1 MDARCGEVVTGDNP
15 RTFAGHHP
23 RRSELTPAEERDIL
37 EAALAQPGRPPGKE
51 HPPMPGKRTI
61 LLWAPIVVTVVLR
74 IWLAMNLPLAFLPEA
89 GADDGLFMRHAAS
102 LLAGHWLGS
111 YDQMTL
117 VKGPGYPWFLALAS
131 LTGLPVSLA
140 HVLFQLI
147 AVGALALAILRITGS
162 SALAVITFMAL
173 ALHPVGYS
181 AGLQRVIR
189 DQIYWAQT
197 LLTFAL
203 LATAFIAPSRS
214 RRTDIGIAFLAGLF
228 LGWTWLTREEG
239 VWLVPGVAVLMF
251 SGLFLGRARPVVG
264 RMLVVGFA
272 FLAVLGLFR
281 TFNYI
286 AYGSFAGVDVKS
298 KSFEATMDALQSVQI
313 GKRPYVPVSIEA
325 RTAIA
330 AVSPTFAPLA
340 EKLAAGSP
348 LLNGWSKPGCL
359 IYPSACGDIA
369 GGWFMWA
376 LRGAASQAGYYKS
389 PAIASQKF
397 RAISEEIGQAC
408 ASGKLP
414 CSASPIPLMAWTPG
428 LLDRLPASL
437 LRVVERIIF
446 LKPADGRIGER
457 PYPAAGSHAADMW
470 SLLNHPRIA
479 ATPVTAGEEAARAV
493 RSATI
498 GIYGIAAPA
507 LSIIGLVAALLLL
520 ARPKRAVRNPVALT
534 AIAAW
539 ALVAA
544 RAAILALAD
553 ASSFPSANLVYAA
566 PASFCLV
573 LASVLS
579 VFAAL
584 RGVQN
589 A

>member
-1 MDARCGEVVTGDNP
+1 MDARRGEVVTGDNP
-15 RTFAGHHP
+15 RIFAGDHL
-23 RRSELTPAEERDIL
+23 RRPKLTPEEERDIVG
-37 EAALAQPGRPPGKE
+37 AALARPIRPSGKE
-51 HPPMPGKRTI
+51 HSPMFERRTI
-61 LLWAPIVVTVVLR
+61 LLWAPIVFAVVLR
-74 IWLAMNLPLAFLPEA
+74 IWLTMNLPLSFLPEA

-117 VKGPGYPWFLALAS
+117 VKGPGYPWFLVLAS

-147 AVGALALAILRITGS
+147 AMSVLALAILRITGS
-162 SALAVITFMAL
+162 SALAVITFTTL

-181 AGLQRVIR
+181 VELQRVIR

-203 LATAFIAPSRS
+203 LATTFIAPSRS
-214 RRTDIGIAFLAGLF
+214 RAADIGTAFLAGLF

-239 VWLVPGVAVLMF
+239 IWLAPGVAVLML
-251 SGLFLGRARPVVG
+251 SGLFLARTRPVAG

-286 AYGSFAGVDVKS
+286 AYGSFIGVEVNS
-298 KSFEATMDALQSVQI
+298 GSFEEAMDALQSVQI
-313 GKRPYVPVSIEA
+313 GKRPYVPVSTEA
-325 RTAIA
+325 RAAIA
-330 AVSPTFAPLA
+330 PVSPSFAPLA
-340 EKLAAGSP
+340 EKLAVGSP
-348 LLNGWSKPGCL
+348 LLNAWSKPGCQT
-359 IYPSACGDIA
+359 YPSTCGDIA

-376 LRGAASQAGYYKS
+376 LRGAGAQAGYYKS

-397 RAISEEIGQAC
+397 RAISEEVGQAC
-408 ASGKLP
+408 ESGKLP
-414 CSASPIPLMAWTPG
+414 CSASPVPLMAWTPG

-437 LRVVERIIF
+437 IRVAERIAF
-446 LKPADGRIGER
+446 TKPADGRVGVR
-457 PYPAAGSHAADMW
+457 PYPVVGSHAADMW
-470 SLLNHPRIA
+470 SLLNHPRID
-479 ATPVTAGEEAARAV
+479 ATPTTMAEKAARAV
-493 RSATI
+493 RSAMI
-498 GIYGIAAPA
+498 RIYGAGVPA
-507 LSIIGLVAALLLL
+507 LSVIGLFAVLFLL
-520 ARPKRAVRNPVALT
+520 ARPKQAVRDPVTLT
-534 AIAAW
+534 AAAAW

-544 RAAILALAD
+544 RAAILTLAD
-553 ASSFPSANLVYAA
+553 ASSFPAANLLYTA
-566 PASFCLV
+566 PANFCLV
-573 LASVLS
+573 LASLLS
-579 VFAAL
+579 VFAVL